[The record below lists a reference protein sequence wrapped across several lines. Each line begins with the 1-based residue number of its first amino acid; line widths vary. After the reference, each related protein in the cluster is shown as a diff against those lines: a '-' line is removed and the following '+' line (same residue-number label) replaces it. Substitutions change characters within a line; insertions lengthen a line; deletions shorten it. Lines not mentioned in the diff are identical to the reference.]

1 MTTYR
6 DLFDFGLSFFIE
18 MITEDKADEILNI
31 ELKENKIDIDKII
44 DLLGFDVVETSFT
57 SADFDFYEVQDDTD
71 TIYINT
77 DEEVNTEIVKTV
89 EMIYNLYYFKFM
101 AEELAK
107 GKSLEDVILEF
118 ASLSDSF
125 TLSFLLPDNLIEKII
140 KENLNKERK
149 QAIKDETGLP
159 EDFIERRLS
168 IYEDSRTKR

>member
-6 DLFDFGLSFFIE
+6 DLFDYGLSFFIE
-18 MITEDKADEILNI
+18 MITGDKADEILNI

>member
-6 DLFDFGLSFFIE
+6 DLFDYGLSFFIE
-18 MITEDKADEILNI
+18 MITKDKADEILNI

-44 DLLGFDVVETSFT
+44 DILGFDVVETSFT
-57 SADFDFYEVQDDTD
+57 SADFDFYAIQDDTD

-125 TLSFLLPDNLIEKII
+125 VLSFLLPDNLIEK
-140 KENLNKERK
+140 KKKNNKRK
-149 QAIKDETGLP
+149 LKQRKKT
-159 EDFIERRLS
+159 S
-168 IYEDSRTKR
+168 YKR